1 MTNAL
6 IVTRVRAIIMCVAL
20 VSMATGLLGGLSRIG
35 VDLPV
40 APHWADM
47 HGPVM
52 ICGLFG
58 TLIALERATA
68 YGRAWAYLAPACF
81 GAAGLA
87 MIAGLPTDIAGPLIL
102 AGSALFVAISAALVI
117 LQPAIFTGVL
127 LAGVLA
133 LASGNALLVSG
144 SDIPSVSGY
153 WLAFLV
159 CTIVAE
165 RLELSRILGPQR
177 PASIALVGLLALF
190 VAGASMGLM
199 EQPGRTLG
207 GIGLLGTVG
216 WLSRYDIAPRTIRTH
231 GRTRFMAA
239 AMIAGYAWLAVTG
252 AYLLAP
258 NPAVHDYDL
267 LLHAVFV
274 GFVLSMVLGHALIIF
289 PALTGVMLRYSPW
302 LYVPLGL
309 LHLAVAARVVGD
321 FGAFGGLRIAS
332 GVVTALALL
341 AFVCILAI
349 ASRAGRWTAG
359 ASTPPGPPMQG
370 ERKKHL
376 WP

>member
-1 MTNAL
+1 MTIARTA
-6 IVTRVRAIIMCVAL
+6 TRVRVIVMCLAL

-40 APHWADM
+40 APHWAEM

-58 TLIALERATA
+58 TLISLERATA

-81 GAAGLA
+81 GASGLA
-87 MIAGLPTDIAGPLIL
+87 MMAGLPTGISGPLML
-102 AGSALFVAISAALVI
+102 AGSALFAAVSVVLVL
-117 LQPAIFTGVL
+117 LQPAIFTAVL

-133 LASGNALLVSG
+133 LGAGNLLLVSG
-144 SDIPSVSGY
+144 SDIPDVSGY

-159 CTIVAE
+159 CTIAAE
-165 RLELSRILGPQR
+165 RLELSRILAPR
-177 PASIALVGLLALF
+177 RLSSIALVGLLALF
-190 VAGASMGLM
+190 VVGACLGMM
-199 EQPGRTLG
+199 EQPGRTMG

-216 WLSRYDIAPRTIRTH
+216 WLSRYDVATRTIRTH
-231 GRTRFMAA
+231 GQTRFMAA
-239 AMIAGYAWLAVTG
+239 AMMAGYAWLAVTG

-258 NPAVHDYDL
+258 APAVHDYDL

-289 PALTGVMLRYSPW
+289 PALTGAVLRYSPW

-321 FGAFGGLRIAS
+321 LGAFAELRVVS
-332 GVVTALALL
+332 GVVTAIALL
-341 AFVCILAI
+341 TFACILAI
-349 ASRAGRWTAG
+349 ASLTGRRKAATR
-359 ASTPPGPPMQG
+359 PQVGPP
-370 ERKKHL
+370 L
-376 WP
+376 A

>member
-1 MTNAL
+1 MTIAPSG
-6 IVTRVRAIIMCVAL
+6 TRVRAIVMCLAL

-52 ICGLFG
+52 ICGFFG

-68 YGRAWAYLAPACF
+68 YGRAWAFLAPACF
-81 GAAGLA
+81 GASGLA
-87 MIAGLPTDIAGPLIL
+87 MMAGLPTDIAGPLML
-102 AGSALFVAISAALVI
+102 AGSALFAAVSVVLVL

-127 LAGVLA
+127 LAGVVA
-133 LASGNALLVSG
+133 LGAGNALLVSG
-144 SDIPSVSGY
+144 ADIPDVSGY

-165 RLELSRILGPQR
+165 RLELSRILGPR
-177 PASIALVGLLALF
+177 RLASIALVGLLALF
-190 VAGASMGLM
+190 VVGACLGLM
-199 EQPGRTLG
+199 DQPGRTMG

-216 WLSRYDIAPRTIRTH
+216 WLSRYDVATRTIRTH
-231 GRTRFMAA
+231 GQTRFMAA
-239 AMIAGYAWLAVTG
+239 AMIAGYAWLAFTG

-258 NPAVHDYDL
+258 SPAVHDYDL

-289 PALTGVMLRYSPW
+289 PALTRIVLAYSAW

-321 FGAFGGLRIAS
+321 LGAFGGLRIAS
-332 GVVTALALL
+332 GVLTSIALL
-341 AFVCILAI
+341 AFACILAI
-349 ASRAGRWTAG
+349 ASRASRRKAV
-359 ASTPPGPPMQG
+359 ARPQVGPP
-370 ERKKHL
+370 L
-376 WP
+376 A